1 MFLIISV
8 RHEIVK
14 RDQHL
19 SALSALSALTA
30 LTALTEGLSRCASS
44 DPMPLRGLRW
54 KWANASP
61 YSCRG
66 AQGAVR

>member
-19 SALSALSALTA
+19 SALSALSA